1 MVLARTIQL
10 SVAEMNLSTEGKF
23 TIRTYSCYETPR
35 HGNIAESYEE
45 LESQLGSPSPVPT
58 YPIESALFFS
68 LLLQM
73 FFVNNIQAT
82 AWSTDNSGA
91 KMETKQ
97 TRALAFNPLV
107 L

>member
-1 MVLARTIQL
+1 MKPQDMGIQL
-10 SVAEMNLSTEGKF
+10 SHVKNWRANL
-23 TIRTYSCYETPR
+23 
-35 HGNIAESYEE
+35 A
-45 LESQLGSPSPVPT
+45 LSPSPVPT
-58 YPIESALFFS
+58 YPIESILFFS

-73 FFVNNIQAT
+73 FFFFVFVNNIQAT
-82 AWSTDNSGA
+82 AWSTDNNSSA